1 MLALYTPVRYYA
13 SMTDDDMLAN
23 QEYLAPEAAPTGR
36 AKGAMA
42 RANSM
47 SPERRKAVA
56 AKAAAARWKRGSV
69 EAGKTDYTGILRIG
83 DREIACAVLPD
94 GRRVLSR
101 TTVLRAMGRTGKAK
115 GGRQYDEE
123 LPVFL
128 TAENLQP
135 YITQEL
141 RDLAQPI
148 AYKNQSIGYRAEL
161 LPKICLV
168 FIDAL
173 EAGALKKNQLP
184 IAEACKILYRGLAD
198 VGIIALVDEATGYQA
213 DRDRDELAR
222 ILAAY
227 INPELL
233 EWQKRFPPE
242 FYKELFRVWGWK
254 YDAANVKR
262 PQYVGKLTNK
272 LVYEQLPPGVLDELR
287 HKNPPNERGNRLHRH
302 HQFLSPDIGEPHLQ
316 RQLVAIQTLL
326 RAARDKDE
334 FMRLFRAAFPQQ
346 GEQIELALALP
357 ENDEE

>member
-1 MLALYTPVRYYA
+1 
-13 SMTDDDMLAN
+13 MTEDDMLAN
-23 QEYLAPEAAPTGR
+23 QELLPPEPEVAGR
-36 AKGAMA
+36 AKGGKA

-56 AKAAAARWKRGSV
+56 TKAAAARWSRGAPI
-69 EAGKTDYTGILRIG
+69 EAKKTDYTGILRIG

-115 GGRQYDEE
+115 GGRQYDED

-141 RDLAQPI
+141 REFAEPI
-148 AYKNQSIGYRAEL
+148 AYKNQTIGYRAEL

-173 EAGALKKNQLP
+173 EAGVLKKNQLP
-184 IAEACKILYRGLAD
+184 IAEACKMLYRGLAD

-222 ILAAY
+222 ILSAY
-227 INPELL
+227 INPELM

-242 FYKELFRVWGWK
+242 FYRELFRVWGWK

-272 LVYEQLPPGVLDELR
+272 LVYEQLPPGVLEELR
-287 HKNPPNERGNRLHRH
+287 HKNPPNERGNRTHRH
-302 HQFLSPDIGEPHLQ
+302 HQFLTPDIGEPHLQ

-334 FMRLFRAAFPQQ
+334 FLRLFRAAFPQQ
-346 GEQIELALALP
+346 GEQIELALAAP
-357 ENDEE
+357 ENEAELA